1 MCNAFFQRLLLA
13 ALLVCA
19 ASASSALA
27 QEEQQEQKKDTDKL
41 EEQQSVTNGKITIG
55 GSTVAYTA
63 TAGTMLLSE
72 EFGDPQASIFY
83 VAYTRDGVQD
93 LAQRPLAFCF
103 NGGPGSSSVWLH
115 MGLLGPRRVKL
126 NDDGSLP
133 PPPFGLVDNEF
144 SLLDQCDLI
153 FIDPVSTGYSRPAPE
168 TDPSQFHGVKEDIR
182 SVGEFIR
189 LYATR
194 NNRWASPKFLIGES
208 YGTTRAAG
216 LSNHL
221 QGELGMYLNG
231 IVLVS
236 AVLDFQTLRFNLGND
251 LPYVL
256 FLPSFAATAWYHD
269 ALDKSRWGSLDEL
282 LAEAEN
288 FATQRY
294 SVALLRGDELDRDR
308 RGKIVREL
316 AGLTGL
322 SEQFIERSDLRVT
335 MQAFGKEL
343 LRSRGLTVGRF
354 DSRFTGLDRT
364 VAGSRPDY
372 DASYAAAQGPF
383 TAALNH
389 YVRAE
394 LKFESDLP
402 YEILTGRVYPWN
414 YGDWQNSYLNVS
426 ENLRRAMT
434 RNPYLKVFAANGY
447 YDLATPYFA
456 TEYTFAHLGL
466 DKSLRG
472 NVSMGYYEAGHM
484 MYINLPS
491 LAKLKTDMAAFIQ
504 GALPR

>member
-1 MCNAFFQRLLLA
+1 MRFAFFHRLLLA
-13 ALLVCA
+13 SLLICTATSYTV
-19 ASASSALA
+19 LA
-27 QEEQQEQKKDTDKL
+27 QEEKQEPKQEKDKLVEQK
-41 EEQQSVTNGKITIG
+41 SVTSGSVTIG
-55 GSTVAYTA
+55 GKAVNYTA
-63 TAGTMLLSE
+63 TAGTMLFNE

-83 VAYTRDGVQD
+83 VSYMRDEVKD
-93 LAQRPLAFCF
+93 ISSRPLAFCF

-115 MGLLGPRRVKL
+115 MGVLGPRRVQL

-133 PPPFGLVDNEF
+133 PPPFGLVDNEY
-144 SLLDQCDLI
+144 SLLDQCDLV
-153 FIDPVSTGYSRPAPE
+153 FIDPVSTGFSRPAPE
-168 TDPSQFHGVKEDIR
+168 TDKSKFHGVKEDIR

-189 LYATR
+189 LFCTR

-216 LSNHL
+216 LSSHL
-221 QGELGMYLNG
+221 QGKLGMYLNG

-251 LPYVL
+251 LPYVM

-269 ALDKSRWGSLDEL
+269 VLDKSRWGSLDEL
-282 LAEAEN
+282 LKEVEN
-288 FATQRY
+288 FATERY
-294 SVALLRGDELDRDR
+294 SVALLRGDELTEDDR
-308 RGKIVREL
+308 RETVREL

-322 SEQFIERSDLRVT
+322 SEQFVERSNLRVT
-335 MQAFGKEL
+335 MPAFGKEL
-343 LRSRGLTVGRF
+343 LRSRGKTVGRY
-354 DSRFTGLDRT
+354 DSRLTGIDRT
-364 VAGSRPDY
+364 IAGSRPDY
-372 DASYAAAQGPF
+372 DASYAATQGPF

-414 YGDWQNSYLNVS
+414 YGDWQNNYLNVS
-426 ENLRRAMT
+426 ENLRQAMT
-434 RNPYLKVFAANGY
+434 QNPYLKVFAANGY

-456 TEYTFAHLGL
+456 TEYTFSHLGL
-466 DKSLRG
+466 DKSLRD

-484 MYINLPS
+484 MYIHLPS
-491 LAKLKTDMAAFIQ
+491 LARLKTDMAAFIQ
-504 GALPR
+504 GALYH